1 MWEPWAIAYVI
12 IGLLSANMLR
22 IGDDAPYSFTGFMVA
37 WVFWLPLMVV
47 FNVVSLSKVA
57 ELLKSISKGMDK

>member
-1 MWEPWAIAYVI
+1 MWEPWAIAYAI

-22 IGDDAPYSFTGFMVA
+22 IGDDNPYTFAGFMVA
-37 WVFWLPLMVV
+37 WVFWLPLMIV
-47 FNVVSLSKVA
+47 FNIFSLSKVA